1 MKYRS
6 QYMAYK
12 NRKPGQIVKK
22 AGDYYILTT
31 REDVQAMNGTDNGKI
46 RMIANKASLA
56 IGGPY
61 SEIKIALDGAGI
73 MYKYDNSVFVVEHIT
88 WELFYR
94 ITLMFEVM
102 EVI

>member
-1 MKYRS
+1 MKYKTYYS
-6 QYMAYK
+6 T
-12 NRKPGQIVKK
+12 RKQRQPGQVIRRC
-22 AGDYYILTT
+22 GDYYILTT
-31 REDVQAMNGTDNGKI
+31 REEAKEMNGMETGKV

-73 MYKYDNSVFVVEHIT
+73 MYTYDNNVFVVEHIT

-102 EVI
+102 EII